1 MINLFI
7 SLLIKQIMM
16 DFERAAIKSFQKY
29 FPNAKIKGCLFHF
42 GQALYKKL
50 KKLQLSELY
59 QNNQIFKRWI
69 RLIFALALIPT
80 ANLMEGWQKVLEQ
93 KRKFGR
99 SQDEVVEVTSNST
112 ATIIPLTNECQLTT
126 RPLRGRGSRGPRVS
140 RGSGRGLDS
149 TSPTTGNLIIIGRGR
164 GRGAGR
170 SRGRG
175 RGRGSSLHEGESE
188 AQNSI
193 NSQSIQ
199 TLPSPANS
207 QSSQILFDDF
217 YLAKIDQFVKFFEE
231 TYLHSNIMLY
241 MNFTKNKKKSIRNH

>member
-1 MINLFI
+1 
-7 SLLIKQIMM
+7 
-16 DFERAAIKSFQKY
+16 
-29 FPNAKIKGCLFHF
+29 
-42 GQALYKKL
+42 
-50 KKLQLSELY
+50 
-59 QNNQIFKRWI
+59 
-69 RLIFALALIPT
+69 
-80 ANLMEGWQKVLEQ
+80 MEGWLKVFEQ

-149 TSPTTGNLIIIGRGR
+149 TSR

-175 RGRGSSLHEGESE
+175 RGRGSSLHEGQSE

-193 NSQSIQ
+193 NSQSSQ
-199 TLPSPANS
+199 TLPTPANS

-217 YLAKIDQFVKFFEE
+217 YLAKIDQFVKYFEE
-231 TYLHSNIMLY
+231 TYLHSNIFPMKLW
-241 MNFTKNKKKSIRNH
+241 NHYETTGPRTTIT

>member
-1 MINLFI
+1 
-7 SLLIKQIMM
+7 M

-80 ANLMEGWQKVLEQ
+80 ANLMEGWQNVLEP

-193 NSQSIQ
+193 NSQIIKRSFSISYFFDQ
-199 TLPSPANS
+199 QMRFWMTI
-207 QSSQILFDDF
+207 SSKTTFL
-217 YLAKIDQFVKFFEE
+217 
-231 TYLHSNIMLY
+231 N
-241 MNFTKNKKKSIRNH
+241 KNC